1 MKDFSMLKNR
11 DVYLNKVAGN
21 PVIIVGKLAV
31 CYISFSKAASVF
43 VFLPVA
49 GHEIYK
55 FCHRKSR
62 KLR

>member
-31 CYISFSKAASVF
+31 CYISFSKAAC
-43 VFLPVA
+43 L
-49 GHEIYK
+49 
-55 FCHRKSR
+55 
-62 KLR
+62 L